1 MEIKSALITGATGF
15 LGQYIKSELAPSFKL
30 TTVSRHGA
38 TLNIDL
44 SKEIPKLPKADMVVH
59 CAGKAHAVPKT
70 ASEKAA
76 FFKVNVQGTKNL
88 LAGLTQSLSL
98 PKAFIY
104 ISSVAVYGCEAGVL
118 INESQA
124 LNATDA
130 YGQSKIEAEQ
140 LVQAWCNENKVI
152 CSILRLPL
160 LVGAEPP
167 GNLGAMIKGIK
178 KGYYFNIA
186 GGMAKKSMVLAADVA
201 KFLPI
206 VANVGGVYHLT
217 DGYHPNFLEL
227 STVIAKQMKRN
238 KPLNMPLWLAKLMA
252 NFGDVLGNIAPV
264 NSKKLSKI
272 TSELT
277 FDDQKARTI
286 LKWKPMPVLDSFN
299 SNT

>member
-1 MEIKSALITGATGF
+1 MKQIILTGANGF
-15 LGQYIKSELAPSFKL
+15 LGQYIKNELAASYQV
-30 TTVSRHGA
+30 TTVSRSNA
-38 TLNIDL
+38 MINVDL
-44 SKEIPKLPKADMVVH
+44 SIETPKLPAVEMVVH

-70 ASEKAA
+70 AKEKAD

-88 LAGLTQSLSL
+88 LKGLALSPSL
-98 PKAFIY
+98 PHAFVY

-118 INESQA
+118 INENQA
-124 LNATDA
+124 LNATNP

-140 LVQAWCNENKVI
+140 IVQAWCAQNKVI

-160 LVGAEPP
+160 LVGANPP
-167 GNLGAMIKGIK
+167 GNLAAMIKGIQN
-178 KGYYFNIA
+178 GYYFNIA
-186 GGMAKKSMVLAADVA
+186 GGVAKKSMVLAVDVA
-201 KFLPI
+201 KFIPI

-227 STVIAKQMKRN
+227 STMIAKQMQKD

-252 NFGDVLGNIAPV
+252 NFGDILGSSAPI

-277 FDDQKARTI
+277 FDDQKARTA

-299 SNT
+299 